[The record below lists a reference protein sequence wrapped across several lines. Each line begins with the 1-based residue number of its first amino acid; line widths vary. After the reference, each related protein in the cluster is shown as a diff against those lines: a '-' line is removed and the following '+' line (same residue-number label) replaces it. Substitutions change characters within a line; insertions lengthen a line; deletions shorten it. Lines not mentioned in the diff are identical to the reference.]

1 MKKELAYLVAQ
12 PTDKYFVWQ
21 VGLWLQS
28 LQDIGEDDKAHVVL
42 FNPKGREVTK
52 QWEELAKIYP
62 KATFAT
68 YEDNGTVAPLLRT
81 YIPIL
86 RPYALAKHFAAHPEL
101 SEKAILY
108 CDCDV
113 LFTRRLDIDK
123 YLEDETCYLSDTI
136 SYIGSDYL
144 IGKKRDVLPQMKDKF
159 ENKDVVADLARIT
172 QIDKQVILDNNFNSG
187 GAQYLLKGVDSAFW
201 EKVMRDA
208 IYIKI
213 HLDNVNKTY
222 FENGDKGYQ
231 SWCADMWAVL
241 YNLWH
246 RGKQTRV
253 VAEMDFS
260 WASDRIERL
269 EQTAMLHNAGITSE
283 SSLKTRARDAN
294 GNHVTV
300 SAPAFY
306 KGKFISGTNPFLK
319 LEHLEEVATNPDSK
333 LFCTSYYVSYMLK
346 HKDKLWT
353 AVSI

>member
-1 MKKELAYLVAQ
+1 MRQLAYVCAQ

-21 VGLWLQS
+21 VALWLQS
-28 LQDIGEDDKAHVVL
+28 LQDIGEEDKAHVVL

-52 QWEELAKIYP
+52 QWEELAKLYP

-68 YEDNGTVAPLLRT
+68 YEDDGTVAPLLRT

-86 RPYALAKHFAAHPEL
+86 RPYVLGKYFKDHPEL
-101 SEKAILY
+101 ADKAVLY

-113 LFTRRLDIDK
+113 LFIRKLDVDN
-123 YLEDETCYLSDTI
+123 YLDDEVCYLSDTI
-136 SYIGSDYL
+136 SYVGSDYL
-144 IGKKRDVLPQMKDKF
+144 IGKKRDVLPRMKEQF
-159 ENKDVVADLARIT
+159 EKKDVVADLARIT
-172 QIDKQVILDNNFNSG
+172 GIDRQVIIDNNFNSG

-201 EKVMRDA
+201 EKVMKDA

-222 FENGDKGYQ
+222 FENGNKGYQ
-231 SWCADMWAVL
+231 AWCADMWAVL

-253 VAEMDFS
+253 VPEMDFS
-260 WASDRIERL
+260 WSSDRIDRL
-269 EQTAMLHNAGITSE
+269 EKTALLHNAGITSE

-294 GNHVTV
+294 GNQITV
-300 SAPAFY
+300 SASAFY
-306 KGKFISGTNPFLK
+306 KGKFLDGTNPYSK
-319 LEHLEEVATNPDSK
+319 ADYLEEVATNPDSK
-333 LFCTSYYVSYMLK
+333 LFCTSYYASYMLK

-353 AVSI
+353 VVSI